1 MYKFEKADEALWV
14 AAALMTYEEY
24 MSKLEIKE
32 INANDL
38 YFKQSEVLKKA
49 NEMCIKEIE
58 GARISYHLNADND
71 KASHKYLKKRNSDSY
86 VRLVYNG
93 EFNGVKERPKGLD
106 LNISFNTFSGEKTIN
121 ELIEFIDNEYTSFIK
136 NTKEVETLQKK
147 DYLEILEFLRDHSY
161 DLYTKLE
168 KIQNDKERER
178 CIKLKADAQE
188 AIRKFKL
195 IGDAFLKR
203 GFTYD
208 GNAST
213 WLNGSNTKV
222 RNYFWIELKK
232 KNKAMLSSS
241 ISVVAELQNELRFR
255 VSLEIRDNKSEEKDY
270 IRHFRYLDILDV
282 DKTDFEYFGPRNNT
296 LEVENAS
303 NEEIKKWIEDVKN
316 RREKKILVGR
326 ALRYDTLKYM
336 SEVEIEG
343 FFYDCVNEL
352 ERYYDIAVGGERDN
366 LEILT
371 DSSEILRKN
380 QILYGPPG
388 TGKTYNAIYRAL
400 EIIDKEKYSELIENP
415 LKRDEAVKVFNQL
428 LDDGQISFCT
438 FHQSYGYEDFVE
450 GLRSNEEG
458 NGFSPKDG
466 IFKQICDRALNKY
479 KARRSKYDFNEDEIG
494 FFKMSLGEKGY
505 DDDIYR
511 YCVDNNCVALGWGGD
526 IDYKNCESMEEIIK
540 EYFDVYTDA
549 EENTF
554 QVEAIKRFKLWME
567 EDDIVIISDGN
578 KMAKA
583 IGRITSGYRYEE
595 NTEINYKHF
604 RNVEWL
610 YVGESI
616 EVNKILVSKR
626 FSQQSIYMFDKND
639 LNFEGI
645 RSLIDSNLTEEP
657 ENNNYVLIIDEINR
671 GNISKIFGELI
682 TLIEDDKRLGEKNA
696 LKVTLPYSNEKF
708 GVPNNLYI
716 LGTMNTADRSIALLD
731 TALRRR
737 FEFFE
742 YMPNEDVLP
751 EDVEGIN
758 VREFLKVINDRIEY
772 LFDREHT
779 IGHAYFI
786 GENLDFDNLVS
797 IMKNKVIPLIQEY
810 FYGDWEKVMLV
821 LGGAG
826 GKGNNEFFISRD
838 KVDTKK
844 LFKGMRVDDYQE
856 QYKYSIVDNP
866 SKEAFFNIY
875 EDNEE

>member
-1 MYKFEKADEALWV
+1 MTIGGLGMLKFEEADEAVWV
-14 AAALMTYEEY
+14 AAVLMTYDEY
-24 MSKLEIKE
+24 MKKLVLKE
-32 INANDL
+32 INNNEL
-38 YFKQSEVLKKA
+38 YFRQCKILKKA
-49 NEMCIKEIE
+49 KEMCIKKIE
-58 GARISYHLNADND
+58 QTRISHHYNADND
-71 KASHKYLKKRNSDSY
+71 TASHKYFKKRNPDSY
-86 VRLVYNG
+86 VRLVYAG
-93 EFNGVKERPKGLD
+93 EFNGVKEKPNKLNLD
-106 LNISFNTFSGEKTIN
+106 LVFSTCNGEKTLK
-121 ELIEFIDNEYTSFIK
+121 ELVDFIDNDYTEYVRDK
-136 NTKEVETLQKK
+136 LNVKE
-147 DYLEILEFLRDHSY
+147 
-161 DLYTKLE
+161 
-168 KIQNDKERER
+168 
-178 CIKLKADAQE
+178 
-188 AIRKFKL
+188 
-195 IGDAFLKR
+195 
-203 GFTYD
+203 
-208 GNAST
+208 
-213 WLNGSNTKV
+213 
-222 RNYFWIELKK
+222 
-232 KNKAMLSSS
+232 
-241 ISVVAELQNELRFR
+241 
-255 VSLEIRDNKSEEKDY
+255 
-270 IRHFRYLDILDV
+270 
-282 DKTDFEYFGPRNNT
+282 
-296 LEVENAS
+296 
-303 NEEIKKWIEDVKN
+303 NEEVGDDGGNMKN
-316 RREKKILVGR
+316 
-326 ALRYDTLKYM
+326 
-336 SEVEIEG
+336 SE
-343 FFYDCVNEL
+343 
-352 ERYYDIAVGGERDN
+352 DN
-366 LEILT
+366 LK
-371 DSSEILRKN
+371 ILRKN

-479 KARRSKYDFNEDEIG
+479 KVRRSKYDFNEDEIG

-540 EYFDVYTDA
+540 EYFNVYTDA
-549 EENTF
+549 GENTF
-554 QVEAIKRFKLWME
+554 QVEAIKRFKLWMK

-786 GENLDFDNLVS
+786 GENLDFHNLVS

-826 GKGNNEFFISRD
+826 GKGNNEFFIARD

-844 LFKGMRVDDYQE
+844 LFKGMRVDGYQE

-866 SKEAFFNIY
+866 SKEAFLNIY